1 MTHQLPKLPYA
12 LDALEP
18 HIDATTVGIHHGKHH
33 QTYVDNLNKLV
44 VGTEFADATLD
55 QIIVKASAGPI
66 FNNAAQIWNHTF
78 YWDGMKPNGGGEP
91 KGELL
96 VAIEKSFGNFAA
108 LKEQLSKMSVTQFG
122 SGWGWLVLKKD
133 GTLGVAQTGNAANPI
148 TVGDVPLLTCDVWE
162 HAYYLKYQNRRAD
175 YVMSWW
181 NVVNWDAVAA
191 RLNTAKK
198 K

>member
-44 VGTEFADATLD
+44 PGTAFADLPLE
-55 QIIVKASAGPI
+55 QIVLTAPSGPV

-78 YWDGMKPNGGGEP
+78 YWEGLAPKAGGEP
-91 KGELL
+91 KGELAA
-96 VAIEKSFGNFAA
+96 AIEKAFANFADF
-108 LKEQLSKMSVTQFG
+108 KQQLTQASVGQFG

-133 GTLGVAQTGNAANPI
+133 GALGLLSTGNAANPM
-148 TVGDVPLLTCDVWE
+148 TGGDTPLLTCDVWE
-162 HAYYLKYQNRRAD
+162 HAYYLKYQNRRAE
-175 YVMSWW
+175 YVNAWW

-191 RLNTAKK
+191 RYAAAKK